1 MALPEWVKKNP
12 ILLQYLECYK
22 LRRKYKMSEIKS
34 LQPKPDYTQ
43 YVDYLEE
50 RGWTREQLTLDELN
64 TNLVTLYSVAANATG
79 VAIDVRAP
87 AGQKISIM
95 GTQQIPRGADARSAH
110 AFRMRLSDTSDNEI
124 ALNTKIRISK
134 EKTSEA
140 LVQLARIFYADI
152 NLTKNAGGA
161 GNIAVTYKT
170 DLEWFRFKQGV
181 ELNGEQH
188 MRVYVVNTLG
198 STQFGGGFPA
208 LIGVDAAHT
217 RFALD
222 MDLGFGVIENMVPVR
237 LNGQGKNSI
246 FAAFPVAA

>member
-1 MALPEWVKKNP
+1 MTNEIRN
-12 ILLQYLECYK
+12 LE
-22 LRRKYKMSEIKS
+22 SPPVS
-34 LQPKPDYTQ
+34 AKPDYTG
-43 YVDYLEE
+43 YVDYLEA

-64 TNLVTLYSVAANATG
+64 TNLVTLYGVAANATG

-87 AGQKISIM
+87 AGQKISVM

-110 AFRMRLSDTSDNEI
+110 SFRIRLADTSDNEI
-124 ALNTKIRISK
+124 AMNTKIRISK

-152 NLTKNAGGA
+152 NLTKHSGGA
-161 GNIAVTYKT
+161 GNIGVMYKT

-188 MRVYVVNTLG
+188 MRLYVVNTLG
-198 STQFGGGFPA
+198 TTQPGGGFPV
-208 LIGVDAAHT
+208 LISVDAAHT

-222 MDLGFGVIENMVPVR
+222 MDLWTREE
-237 LNGQGKNSI
+237 
-246 FAAFPVAA
+246 